1 MPVVNPGASYGWR
14 ARIGL
19 LQPTLGC
26 DTNAFEFY
34 LMAPEGVQMLLTSL
48 GIETPGLPAYETAIA
63 GIETPIR
70 RLLGRRPDCI
80 VQAGVP
86 PIVTKGWGFEDEL
99 KARVAKIPELP
110 FASDIGCCIAAM
122 HAAGIK
128 RVAVLANAGLQKP
141 LAEYLGHA
149 GIETVAMQE
158 PPHTEEASSESLDV
172 QYRAARALWQC
183 ASGADGIYI
192 PIAAR
197 PSVGMIQAL
206 EDEIGAPVI
215 TSAQAMFWQGLRMA
229 GVNTAEVC
237 GFGRVFQAG

>member
-19 LQPTLGC
+19 LQPTLVC

-99 KARVAKIPELP
+99 KARVAKITELP

-141 LAEYLGHA
+141 LAEYL
-149 GIETVAMQE
+149 
-158 PPHTEEASSESLDV
+158 
-172 QYRAARALWQC
+172 
-183 ASGADGIYI
+183 
-192 PIAAR
+192 
-197 PSVGMIQAL
+197 
-206 EDEIGAPVI
+206 I
-215 TSAQAMFWQGLRMA
+215 TSWRRCSSRSVAVPTM
-229 GVNTAEVC
+229 V
-237 GFGRVFQAG
+237 